1 MFGEERLDPHGG
13 GNLPHVLTITNKL
26 KSRLGSRVADRMWE
40 EINITNVC
48 DCRRAT
54 KPEHEDDYPLTGI
67 IKDETAKARSLGIKC
82 VPLLDINR
90 R

>member
-1 MFGEERLDPHGG
+1 
-13 GNLPHVLTITNKL
+13 
-26 KSRLGSRVADRMWE
+26 MWE

-48 DCRRAT
+48 DWKRAT

-67 IKDETAKARSLGIKC
+67 IKDQTAKARSLGIKC

>member
-1 MFGEERLDPHGG
+1 
-13 GNLPHVLTITNKL
+13 
-26 KSRLGSRVADRMWE
+26 MWE

-48 DCRRAT
+48 DCKRAT

-67 IKDETAKARSLGIKC
+67 IKDQTAKARSLGIKC

-90 R
+90 RRRLFFGKTGLIQFAETKERSSRSARELEFVRYISH